1 MSVISGQEY
10 TDSRKIKKQILME
23 GKGRTPKSSGHDTL
37 TPDQVTYLISMLR
50 NIQTNVDR
58 ALDVLSSANQ
68 RDTVIEEAL
77 DAVRRTT
84 LKELGDSDS
93 EQQMVEG
100 VFDGCQMIAADGREF
115 TVPPNYASKSKLV
128 EGDLLKLI
136 IDAQGN
142 FVYKQIGPIER
153 ERRKA
158 KLDQDAETRQ
168 FYAVVGKQRWRLIT
182 AAVTFFKGRAGDEVV
197 VLVPKGSRSQW
208 AAVENVIQT
217 G

>member
-1 MSVISGQEY
+1 
-10 TDSRKIKKQILME
+10 ME
-23 GKGRTPKSSGHDTL
+23 GKSRTPKSSGHDTL
-37 TPDQVTYLISMLR
+37 SPDQVTYLVSMLR

-58 ALDVLSSANQ
+58 ALDVLSSASQ

-84 LKELGDSDS
+84 LKELGGSDN
-93 EQQMVEG
+93 EQQTVEG

-115 TVPPNYASKSKLV
+115 TIPPNYASKSKLV
-128 EGDLLKLI
+128 EGDLLKLT
-136 IDAQGN
+136 IDDQGN

-158 KLDQDAETRQ
+158 KLEQDAETRQ
-168 FYAVVGKQRWRLIT
+168 FYAAIGKQRWRLIT

>member
-1 MSVISGQEY
+1 
-10 TDSRKIKKQILME
+10 ME
-23 GKGRTPKSSGHDTL
+23 GSTRTPQSSAHDTV

-58 ALDVLSSANQ
+58 ALDVLASANQ
-68 RDTVIEEAL
+68 RDAVIAEAL

-84 LKELGDSDS
+84 LQELGDDS
-93 EQQMVEG
+93 EQQTVEG
-100 VFDGCQMIAADGREF
+100 VFDGFKMIAADGREF

-136 IDAQGN
+136 IDSHGN

-153 ERRKA
+153 DRRKA
-158 KLDQDAETRQ
+158 KLEQDADTRQ
-168 FYAVVGKQRWRLIT
+168 FYAIAGKQRWRLIT

-208 AAVENVIQT
+208 AAVENIIQT
-217 G
+217 E